1 VNGAEAVLRAAV
13 DAGVDTCFANPGTT
27 EMPFVAAMDST
38 PGLRSVL
45 CLFEGVCTGAADG
58 YARMT
63 GVPAMTL
70 LHLGPGFANGIANL
84 HNARRAHTPVVNLI
98 GEHATWHRAADPPL
112 NSDIDALT
120 SVACT
125 RTDRFDTPGELAER
139 FTELLEYATRPFA
152 GPVAAIIPH
161 DVQLATVTARERPPR
176 TVEQPQLISADSIEE
191 AAQGLRDGHAA
202 LILGGDALSEKG
214 LDAAARIVATT
225 DVAVFGGGFP
235 ACAERGEGRLAP
247 RRLPYFPE
255 HAAAALGAF
264 QTIVLVGEPAPVA
277 FFGYEGHPGRL
288 VRDDQ
293 RLISLAGPTDPAGLA
308 LEALADELGA
318 RQTPRP
324 ESTSAP
330 LTAPTGAITAQSLA
344 EAIAYV
350 QPADAIIVD
359 EGATSTGELYFRR
372 SARSRPHT
380 YLTITGGAI
389 GFGMPCATGAAIGG
403 GGRRVLS
410 IQADGS
416 AMYTVQALWT
426 QAREGCDVT
435 TVICDNG
442 AYRILGY
449 ELTRAGVVPGPRA
462 ESMVSL
468 APALDWVALADGMGV
483 PAVAVEDVESLMTEV
498 TRANGEPGPRLIHAR
513 MSG

>member
-1 VNGAEAVLRAAV
+1 VNGAETVLKAAV
-13 DAGVDTCFANPGTT
+13 DAGIDTCFANPGTT

-63 GVPAMTL
+63 GAPAMTL
-70 LHLGPGFANGIANL
+70 MHLGPGFANGIANL
-84 HNARRAHTPVVNLI
+84 HNARRAHSPVVNLI
-98 GEHATWHRAADPPL
+98 GEHPTWHQAADPPL

-120 SVACT
+120 SAACT
-125 RTDRFDTPGELAER
+125 RSDRLEAAGELGER
-139 FTELLEYATRPFA
+139 FADLLEFARQPFA

-161 DVQLATVTARERPPR
+161 DVQLATIADRAYGPR
-176 TVEQPQLISADSIEE
+176 TVELAEEVSVDSVEE
-191 AAQGLRDGHAA
+191 AAQGVRGGHAV

-214 LDAAARIVATT
+214 LDAAARIAAST
-225 DVAVFGGGFP
+225 DVAIFGGGFP
-235 ACAERGEGRLAP
+235 ARAERGGGRFAP

-264 QTIVLVGEPAPVA
+264 KTIVLVGEPVPVS
-277 FFGYEGHPGRL
+277 FFGWPGHPSRL

-293 RLISLAGPTDPAGLA
+293 RVIELAGPTDRAGLA
-308 LEALADELGA
+308 LEALADELGGPSS
-318 RQTPRP
+318 PRAEAKP
-324 ESTSAP
+324 AP
-330 LTAPTGAITAQSLA
+330 LIPPTGAITAKSLA

-350 QPADAIIVD
+350 QPADAIVVD

-372 SARSRPHT
+372 SACSRPHT
-380 YLTITGGAI
+380 YLTLTGGAI
-389 GFGMPCATGAAIGG
+389 GFGMPCATGAAIAG

-435 TVICDNG
+435 TVICDNA
-442 AYRILGY
+442 AYRILGI
-449 ELTRAGVVPGPRA
+449 ELDRAGVVAGA
-462 ESMVSL
+462 KAAGMVTL
-468 APALDWVALADGMGV
+468 VPALDWVALARGMSV
-483 PAVAVEDVESLMTEV
+483 PAIAVDDVESLMTAV
-498 TRANGEPGPRLIHAR
+498 TRANGEPGPQLIQAR
-513 MSG
+513 MTG